1 MICTVSKKKA
11 MSKESIYKTISSFN
25 VETFKNCNDIYKKIY
40 MKNFKLPA

>member
-25 VETFKNCNDIYKKIY
+25 VETFKNCND
-40 MKNFKLPA
+40 MLQKNLYEKF